1 MLHNQAYDGTDLWD
15 QYAEAQWRKPRVAN
29 FPREC
34 CPNATHRRQAINRFR
49 RMPAGLDFEMETAA
63 ALIPGPDQII
73 AMQSISMSNGPV
85 HSGMQTKIRAGG
97 SSGK

>member
-15 QYAEAQWRKPRVAN
+15 QTTEAQWRKARVVH
-29 FPREC
+29 FLQEC
-34 CPNATHRRQAINRFR
+34 CPNATRRRQAIDPFCRTA
-49 RMPAGLDFEMETAA
+49 AGLDFEMATAA

-85 HSGMQTKIRAGG
+85 HSATQTKIRAAA
-97 SSGK
+97 SPAK